1 MEILQNKNAAT
12 RFQIMVEIAASG
24 PGIAQKSIAAKLGV
38 TPQAISEYIHQ
49 LAEEHLVISTGR
61 SNYELSTK
69 GVNWML
75 SVLRELRGYI
85 SAVEK
90 AVTNITVCAA
100 IAECDIERGQAVS
113 LKMQDGVLMASC
125 QAGGSARGVAVSGA
139 KKGDDID
146 VGDINGLVE
155 LIRGKITVI
164 QVPAIQKGGSRE
176 VDLDKLKELSVDSRQ
191 LGAIGIEALISL
203 RRIDLEPRYF
213 YGVTEAAIEAAQ
225 CGLHFS
231 VVCTDDAIPELLR
244 RLRERAWTTPSST
257 SGASAARSNQ
267 IFSAGLSRKTVD
279 RPFICR
285 YNIK

>member
-1 MEILQNKNAAT
+1 VEILQNKNAAT

-49 LAEEHLVISTGR
+49 LLEERLVVSTGR
-61 SNYELSTK
+61 SNYELTTG

-100 IAECDIERGQAVS
+100 IAECDIKRGEAVS
-113 LKMQDGVLMASC
+113 LKMRDGVLIASRGT
-125 QAGGSARGVAVSGA
+125 GGSARGVAVSGA
-139 KKGDDID
+139 KTGDDID
-146 VGDINGLVE
+146 IGNIEGLVE
-155 LIRGKITVI
+155 LVRGRVTVL
-164 QVPAIQKGGSRE
+164 QVPSIQKGGSRE
-176 VDLDKLKELSVDSRQ
+176 VDLEKLKGLVFDSRQ

-203 RRIDLEPRYF
+203 RRIDIEPRYF

-225 CGLHFS
+225 CGLLFS
-231 VVCTDDAIPELLR
+231 VVCTDDAIPELIR
-244 RLRERAWTTPSST
+244 RLREK
-257 SGASAARSNQ
+257 
-267 IFSAGLSRKTVD
+267 GLEYVLIDLRRRHSK
-279 RPFICR
+279 
-285 YNIK
+285 NIKQLISARTAIR